1 MGQYYQA
8 ISQGDTARA
17 AELFKDINASTDATY
32 TLAKYQYNILKDER
46 DYNSKSLKENL
57 DIHNQWIKANQD
69 VETSAEQL
77 KQFELKADARYQ
89 VALYIIQI

>member
-1 MGQYYQA
+1 MLLH
-8 ISQGDTARA
+8 T
-17 AELFKDINASTDATY
+17 TY

-69 VETSAEQL
+69 VETSG
-77 KQFELKADARYQ
+77 
-89 VALYIIQI
+89 